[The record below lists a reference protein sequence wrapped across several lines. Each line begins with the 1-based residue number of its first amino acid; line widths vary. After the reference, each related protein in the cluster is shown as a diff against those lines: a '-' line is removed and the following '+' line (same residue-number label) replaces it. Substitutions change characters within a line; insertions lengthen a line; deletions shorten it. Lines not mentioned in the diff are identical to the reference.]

1 MQARRPHQRHGLV
14 TGRSAE
20 VGGWQRHMCDLALER
35 PTVDMRWLRQ
45 GTVSERLIR
54 TSAGG
59 GAAVMGLHVV
69 VVQPTVNQKTL
80 CTVAHESRI
89 RSFAQSRHAF
99 EFWYERIGAVAEQ
112 FGYRKV
118 G

>member
-14 TGRSAE
+14 TRRSAE
-20 VGGWQRHMCDLALER
+20 IGGWQRHMCDLALER

-89 RSFAQSRHAF
+89 RSSAQIPPRV
-99 EFWYERIGAVAEQ
+99 RVL
-112 FGYRKV
+112 V
-118 G
+118 